1 MTFVSDWLTVF
12 TVGMLAIVTPGP
24 DFALTIRSSLVHS
37 RKAGIY
43 TAIGVGVGN
52 TIHATYCLVGIGA
65 VISQSILLFNL
76 LKWIGAGYLIYLG
89 VKSLSAK
96 AVATSSRLDR
106 PAKDI
111 SSWRAFRIGLFG
123 NLLNPKAT
131 LFFLALFTQIVQR
144 ETPVTMQALYGLTVA
159 VLSLIWFSLVATVI
173 SKRSLKARILSVS
186 HWIER
191 VTGGALIYL
200 GLRLAT
206 AKAD

>member
-1 MTFVSDWLTVF
+1 MIFASDWLTVF
-12 TVGMLAIVTPGP
+12 TVGVLAIVTPGP
-24 DFALTIRSSLVHS
+24 DFALTLRSSLVHS
-37 RKAGIY
+37 RQAGIY

-65 VISQSILLFNL
+65 VISQSILLFSL

-96 AVATSSRLDR
+96 AVT
-106 PAKDI
+106 I
-111 SSWRAFRIGLFG
+111 SSQFDKSARNISRWAAFRIGLFG

-131 LFFLALFTQIVQR
+131 LFFLALFTQIVQPA
-144 ETPVTMQALYGLTVA
+144 TPFAIQALYGFTVA
-159 VLSLIWFSLVATVI
+159 VLSLVWFALVATVV
-173 SKRSLKARILSVS
+173 SKRSLKNYVLSVS

-191 VTGGALIYL
+191 VTGGALIFL

-206 AKAD
+206 AEAD

>member
-131 LFFLALFTQIVQR
+131 LFFLALFTQILQR